1 MRRYVITKCDNFFIT
16 KWDGVLSLGGAAFLS
31 QSATIFFII
40 TKCDGM
46 LLQSAVVCFY
56 KVLRYSGIL
65 LHSATVCYYKV
76 RRYVIT
82 KCDLFYLLHGL
93 MVCYHKV
100 RQFFYYKVRKVFVV
114 PPGIIAAYNRPFYV
128 YLVAKPFICSE
139 ATGLHHN
146 KVTFI

>member
-1 MRRYVITKCDNFFIT
+1 MLLQSATIFLIT

-56 KVLRYSGIL
+56 KVRRYI
-65 LHSATVCYYKV
+65 AVFYYIV

-100 RQFFYYKVRKVFVV
+100 RQFFY
-114 PPGIIAAYNRPFYV
+114 
-128 YLVAKPFICSE
+128 
-139 ATGLHHN
+139 
-146 KVTFI
+146 